1 MRCFYKMKEKDE
13 NAKLVMR
20 GADTKA
26 PNARQAWS
34 RRKAGSFSLWNPVL
48 HTFPTS
54 ELFLVLLTRLL
65 TWAELTQSCRACED
79 NWDVTGEIAKRL
91 EAWLETALKVS

>member
-1 MRCFYKMKEKDE
+1 MREKDE
-13 NAKLVMR
+13 KAKLVMR
-20 GADTKA
+20 GPDAKA

-34 RRKAGSFSLWNPVL
+34 RRKAGSFSLWNPAL
-48 HTFPTS
+48 YTFPTS

-79 NWDVTGEIAKRL
+79 NWDVTGETAKRL
-91 EAWLETALKVS
+91 GAWLETALKVS